1 MTQEEKQL
9 LLKDLCARLPYEK
22 LLNTCLDRIDN
33 EVAPDDGSCNS
44 SDRELLTTIINDL
57 ILSVYERIV

>member
-9 LLKDLCARLPYEK
+9 LIKDLCARLPYEK

-33 EVAPDDGSCNS
+33 EVAPGDGSCNS
-44 SDRELLTTIINDL
+44 YDRELLTTIINDL
-57 ILSVYERIV
+57 VLSVYERII

>member
-1 MTQEEKQL
+1 MTNKEKQL

-22 LLNTCLDRIDN
+22 LLSTCLDRIDN
-33 EVAPDDGSCNS
+33 EVAPGDGSCNS

-57 ILSVYERIV
+57 VLSIYERII